1 MTWVILVATASLLL
15 AVVNTLDKYVLT
27 KWVRSPFVSVLVL
40 GFIGLI
46 AGGAVWLTRGFLPM
60 SAVNIFLALLAGI
73 CYLVSVTF
81 YFKALKIEEMSR
93 VVPLYYLSPLFIL
106 IFAALFLGEI
116 FTFLNYL
123 GIFALMIGAI
133 LVSSRSFLKINFN
146 LAFWFMMVAVLSWSA
161 NLILTKYLLNFADY
175 WTIFAWVR
183 LGGFIGT
190 IPLIFIYFPE
200 LKNTVKKHGN
210 KVLITMS
217 VSETLTL
224 ISIFLVTIAA
234 SIGYVTLVEALS
246 ALQALF
252 VLLIA
257 LMLSVFQPS
266 IIKEELDREVVFK
279 KVVAT
284 VLMFAGA
291 LLVV

>member
-1 MTWVILVATASLLL
+1 MTWAILVVAASLIL

-27 KWVRSPFVSVLVL
+27 KWVRNPFVSVLVL

-46 AGGAVWLTRGFLPM
+46 AGITVWLSRGFAPL
-60 SAVNIFLALLAGI
+60 STLNIFGALIAGL
-73 CYLVSVTF
+73 CYLVSVVF

-106 IFAALFLGEI
+106 IFAAFFLGEI
-116 FTFLNYL
+116 FTLANYL

-133 LVSSRSFLKINFN
+133 LVSSRSFLRIKLN
-146 LAFWFMMVAVLSWSA
+146 LAFWWMMIAVLGWSA
-161 NLILTKYLLNFADY
+161 NLILTKYLLNYADY

-183 LGGFIGT
+183 LGGFIGI
-190 IPLIFIYFPE
+190 IPLIFIYLPE
-200 LKNTVKKHGN
+200 LRDTVRRHGS
-210 KVLITMS
+210 KFLAAAS
-217 VSETLTL
+217 LSETLTL
-224 ISIFLVTIAA
+224 VSILLVTIAA
-234 SIGYVTLVEALS
+234 SVGYVTLVEALS

-257 LMLSVFQPS
+257 LLLSVFLPS
-266 IIKEELDREVVFK
+266 IIKEELNRAVVLQK
-279 KVVAT
+279 IIAT
-284 VLMFAGA
+284 ILMFAGA